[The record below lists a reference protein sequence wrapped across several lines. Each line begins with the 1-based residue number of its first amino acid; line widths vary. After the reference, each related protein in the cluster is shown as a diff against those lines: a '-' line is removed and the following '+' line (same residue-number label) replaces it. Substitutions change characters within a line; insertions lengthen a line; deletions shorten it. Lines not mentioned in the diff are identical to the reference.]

1 MTDWLK
7 FDQTAQEEHRVV
19 TKGISPDKNIWAPA
33 KIIQCP
39 TEEGRSYS
47 LKTIHGGIYT
57 RNRRFI
63 KPDLTAREETVKQAE
78 MPPRKTRPTRAAKK
92 PDRLIESK

>member
-1 MTDWLK
+1 MVQLD
-7 FDQTAQEEHRVV
+7 
-19 TKGISPDKNIWAPA
+19 PDKNMWTPA
-33 KIIQCP
+33 EIVQCP
-39 TEEGRSYS
+39 TGEGRSYS

-63 KPDLTAREETVKQAE
+63 KPDLTAREGTARQAE
-78 MPPRKTRPTRAAKK
+78 MPPRKTRPTRATKK